1 MNANGNANANKK
13 IPFNP
18 NPMLFIKKER
28 NRTTKKTRSNELN
41 LDIVFFGEIKIDNKT
56 YYKYA
61 YYISDRNVGFLQLT
75 AQRRAQQLEKKL
87 ERPKTQLLTFSSSPQ
102 NRRRPVIDYD
112 ISRKQTFRN
121 VLTVNKISKNKVNY
135 DLNEIL
141 SYVSFR
147 PDPNGIELSELKK
160 KDNNFPFKII
170 RKSKLFSFKLNEPVI
185 LFGEITINGNNYYQY
200 VSYKSKGIGSNNG
213 VSFRKL
219 SNNSSDLKKFRNKTN
234 INSNINSNTTQTNKK
249 TYLYFIKIDDVE
261 PRELLHQLLQ
271 MIKDERNSKR
281 NPSLFKTIYQCVS
294 THLYEGNNIGLEG
307 IQLQEMR

>member
-1 MNANGNANANKK
+1 MNVNANKG

-28 NRTTKKTRSNELN
+28 NGITKKTRSNDLN
-41 LDIVFFGEIKIDNKT
+41 LDIVFFGQIKIDDKT

-61 YYISDRNVGFLQLT
+61 YYIRDGNVGFLELT
-75 AQRRAQQLEKKL
+75 ERHSQQFPRKL
-87 ERPKTQLLTFSSSPQ
+87 VRPPQTSLLSFSSSPQ
-102 NRRRPVIDYD
+102 NRRRPVFEKPVIDYD
-112 ISRKQTFRN
+112 ISRKQPFRN

-141 SYVSFR
+141 SYFSFR

-234 INSNINSNTTQTNKK
+234 INSNTTQTNKK

>member
-1 MNANGNANANKK
+1 MNANANKG

-28 NRTTKKTRSNELN
+28 NGITKKTRSNDLN
-41 LDIVFFGEIKIDNKT
+41 LDIVFFGQIKINDKT

-61 YYISDRNVGFLQLT
+61 YYIHDGNVGFLELT
-75 AQRRAQQLEKKL
+75 ERHSQQFPRKL
-87 ERPKTQLLTFSSSPQ
+87 ERPPQTSLLSFSSSPRT
-102 NRRRPVIDYD
+102 RRRPVFEKPVVDD
-112 ISRKQTFRN
+112 VSKKQTFRN
-121 VLTVNKISKNKVNY
+121 VLNVNKISKNKVNY

-141 SYVSFR
+141 SYFSFR

-160 KDNNFPFKII
+160 DNLPFKII

-200 VSYKSKGIGSNNG
+200 VSYKNNGIGSNNG

-219 SNNSSDLKKFRNKTN
+219 SNNLSDFKKFRNKTN
-234 INSNINSNTTQTNKK
+234 INSNTTPQMNKR

-261 PRELLHQLLQ
+261 PRELLHELLQ
-271 MIKDERNSKR
+271 MIKNERDSKR

-307 IQLQEMR
+307 IQLQKMR